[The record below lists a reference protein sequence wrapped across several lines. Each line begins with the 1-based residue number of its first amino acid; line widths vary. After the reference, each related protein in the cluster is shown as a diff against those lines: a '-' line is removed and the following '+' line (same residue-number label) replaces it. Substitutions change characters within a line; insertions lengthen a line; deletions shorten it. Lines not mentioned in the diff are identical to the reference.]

1 MHIAAARPR
10 YIALEDVAAA
20 ELEEEKEIYR
30 KQLEGQGKPQEIVER
45 IIEGRVKKFYA
56 ETCLLKQP
64 FVRDPSQ
71 TIEELLVELRS
82 KTGENIV
89 VKRFVRYQIGE
100 E

>member
-1 MHIAAARPR
+1 
-10 YIALEDVAAA
+10 
-20 ELEEEKEIYR
+20 
-30 KQLEGQGKPQEIVER
+30 
-45 IIEGRVKKFYA
+45 

-64 FVRDPSQ
+64 FVKDPSQ